1 MPDVR
6 PLQPMT
12 SRHSILIAAAP
23 LVLLLSCA
31 RQTAAHDPLARA
43 LRSLEPASISAVA
56 VSGASEA
63 DRPLSVAADQWPS
76 LLGLLQTLEPAPEVP
91 AFSPSSPAAADWQ
104 ALGSVFVTL
113 SSPAGALPPRPAPF
127 FRVNVAR
134 HSRSHAVVAFVY
146 SSRDQLFLAYRG
158 QPLSAWL
165 HAHLR
170 GA

>member
-1 MPDVR
+1 MHPR
-6 PLQPMT
+6 Y
-12 SRHSILIAAAP
+12 SILIAMAP

-31 RQTAAHDPLARA
+31 RQPSAHDPLARA

-56 VSGASEA
+56 VASASGE

-76 LLGLLQTLEPAPEVP
+76 LLGLLQTLEPALEAPV
-91 AFSPSSPAAADWQ
+91 FSLSSPSAADWQ

-113 SSPAGALPPRPAPF
+113 RSPAGTSPPGPAPF

-146 SSRDQLFLAYRG
+146 SSGDQLFLAYHG

>member
-1 MPDVR
+1 MHLR
-6 PLQPMT
+6 Y
-12 SRHSILIAAAP
+12 SILIAAAP

-31 RQTAAHDPLARA
+31 RQPDVHDPLALT

-56 VSGASEA
+56 VSCPSKD

-76 LLGLLQTLEPAPEVP
+76 LLGLLQTLEPALDLPV
-91 AFSPSSPAAADWQ
+91 FSPSSPAAADWQ
-104 ALGSVFVTL
+104 AIGSVFVTL
-113 SSPAGALPPRPAPF
+113 RSPAGTPPPGPAPF